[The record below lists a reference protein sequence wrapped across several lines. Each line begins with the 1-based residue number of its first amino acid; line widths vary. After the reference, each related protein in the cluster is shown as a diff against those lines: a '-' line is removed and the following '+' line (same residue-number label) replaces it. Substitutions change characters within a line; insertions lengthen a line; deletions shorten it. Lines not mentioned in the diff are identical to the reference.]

1 MNPNPNLENLE
12 ISFPVA
18 SPAPFARE
26 SEMGTYLEC
35 LQCKPENIDLSR
47 LNGGASILRNH
58 NPDDV
63 LGTVLS
69 AWCEDDRLCCRVR
82 FRKNSPEIEAL
93 FRDIVDGTVR
103 NVSIGYMQDQI
114 KFRKIDGKT
123 YGDVTHWTPFEVSVA
138 VGVPADPSVGF
149 YRSFQPKNTTGETH
163 MDEEAK
169 KKAEAAAEAEAKKK
183 AEEEAA
189 EAEAKKKAAEEAEAK
204 KKADEEEK
212 KKADEE
218 AAAEEKRA
226 AEIRSI
232 AAVFGDYAAGESA
245 VQRKLSP
252 ADFRNELKNHYEIK
266 SIQKQ
271 KGCVRMTTKKRQ
283 YSLGEAFRYLL
294 TGNEKY
300 GGFEREISA
309 EVYHRA
315 GLEKSDE
322 KAIMIPTSSFF
333 RDGDAGAGEGAASG
347 GGADLGDLGGEA
359 AASETAFGIA
369 AGNAA
374 ALLDTEY
381 HPEMFIDI
389 IRNRV
394 AEIGATYIP
403 GLKGNIRIPMQTASG
418 TVKWVSDLNADVEET
433 APAIGDITLSPKKLG
448 GFTKVQKDVIVQG
461 VPAPL
466 NLAMKDLLTNISMKL
481 AYTMLEGN
489 ADPAITGLA
498 TATGVQTVTIANLAS
513 ATWQDFL
520 KFEGKV
526 GDLALN
532 SAPKFIM
539 RSASRQTL
547 KGISKDAGSGRYIC
561 EGNMIDGA
569 PVEIDGQIGADDI
582 FYGDFSNILVGTWGG
597 LEVML
602 DPYRW
607 ARSGQ
612 VEIIANLIAD
622 IGIRNA
628 HTFVKRV
635 TA

>member
-1 MNPNPNLENLE
+1 
-12 ISFPVA
+12 
-18 SPAPFARE
+18 
-26 SEMGTYLEC
+26 
-35 LQCKPENIDLSR
+35 
-47 LNGGASILRNH
+47 
-58 NPDDV
+58 
-63 LGTVLS
+63 
-69 AWCEDDRLCCRVR
+69 
-82 FRKNSPEIEAL
+82 
-93 FRDIVDGTVR
+93 
-103 NVSIGYMQDQI
+103 
-114 KFRKIDGKT
+114 
-123 YGDVTHWTPFEVSVA
+123 
-138 VGVPADPSVGF
+138 
-149 YRSFQPKNTTGETH
+149 
-163 MDEEAK
+163 MDEEEK

-189 EAEAKKKAAEEAEAK
+189 EAEAKKKEAEEAEAK
-204 KKADEEEK
+204 KKAEEEEK

-333 RDGDAGAGEGAASG
+333 RDGDAGAGEGSASG
-347 GGADLGDLGGEA
+347 GGADLGDLGGET

-369 AGNAA
+369 AGNAS

-448 GFTKVQKDVIVQG
+448 GYTKVQKDVIVQG

-489 ADPAITGLA
+489 ANPAITGLA
-498 TATGVQTVTIANLAS
+498 TATGVQTVTIANLAN

-569 PVEIDGQIGADDI
+569 PVEIDGQIGTDDI